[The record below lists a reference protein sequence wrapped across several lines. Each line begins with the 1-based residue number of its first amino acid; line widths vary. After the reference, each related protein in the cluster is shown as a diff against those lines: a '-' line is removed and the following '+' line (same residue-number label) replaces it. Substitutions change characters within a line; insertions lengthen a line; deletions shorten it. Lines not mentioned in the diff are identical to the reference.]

1 MNDKIRLAD
10 AFEQML
16 SYRKAVGYA
25 TATYRSSIPPFISF
39 CAEKYPDAHVVN
51 VYSDSI
57 ENDKFIFSLGENCF
71 HIVKGERIPFE
82 FDEMYKEDSASL

>member
-39 CAEKYPDAHVVN
+39 CVTVQP
-51 VYSDSI
+51 
-57 ENDKFIFSLGENCF
+57 
-71 HIVKGERIPFE
+71 
-82 FDEMYKEDSASL
+82 

>member
-1 MNDKIRLAD
+1 MNDKIRLED

-39 CAEKYPDAHVVN
+39 CAEKYTDVH
-51 VYSDSI
+51 
-57 ENDKFIFSLGENCF
+57 FIT
-71 HIVKGERIPFE
+71 P
-82 FDEMYKEDSASL
+82 EMVD